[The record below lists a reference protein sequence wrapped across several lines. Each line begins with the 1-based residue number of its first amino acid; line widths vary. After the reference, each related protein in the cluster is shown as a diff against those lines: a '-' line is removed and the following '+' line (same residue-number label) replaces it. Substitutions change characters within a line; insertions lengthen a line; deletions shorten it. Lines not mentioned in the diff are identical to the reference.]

1 MEAPLGFLLK
11 LPPAMIVVPI
21 VLKIAY
27 LIGFLLALATCGV
40 GIAWGVYTA
49 KKDKDKK
56 EKFKKATMGTGI
68 SALIIL
74 VICTIIDFL
83 FVSGLPPQ
91 WWPEGGDA
99 NGNDE

>member
-1 MEAPLGFLLK
+1 MDPPLGFLLR

-27 LIGFLLALATCGV
+27 LIGFLLALATLGV

-83 FVSGLPPQ
+83 FVSGAPPQ
-91 WWPEGGDA
+91 WWPEGDD
-99 NGNDE
+99 GNNE

>member
-1 MEAPLGFLLK
+1 MDPPLGFLLK

-49 KKDKDKK
+49 NKDKDKK

-83 FVSGLPPQ
+83 FVSGAPPQ
-91 WWPEGGDA
+91 WWPEGDE
-99 NGNDE
+99 GNE

>member
-1 MEAPLGFLLK
+1 
-11 LPPAMIVVPI
+11 
-21 VLKIAY
+21 
-27 LIGFLLALATCGV
+27 LLALATLGV
-40 GIAWGVYTA
+40 SIAWGVYKF
-49 KKDKDKK
+49 KKDKDKA

-91 WWPEGGDA
+91 WWPESSENNNQG
-99 NGNDE
+99 EL